1 MVQDE
6 TGKRTIQAFVDTAGQ
21 VRTSLLDTALGLD
34 YILPGVRFSSRQHKA
49 TTATSGARLGQWLT
63 CTAAFSHRHLWL
75 HSADVEHDKLGS
87 LVPDLGLLKQRDWQ
101 PVLGGNLCIYGWKTF
116 SL

>member
-49 TTATSGARLGQWLT
+49 TTATSGARL
-63 CTAAFSHRHLWL
+63 AFSHRHLWL